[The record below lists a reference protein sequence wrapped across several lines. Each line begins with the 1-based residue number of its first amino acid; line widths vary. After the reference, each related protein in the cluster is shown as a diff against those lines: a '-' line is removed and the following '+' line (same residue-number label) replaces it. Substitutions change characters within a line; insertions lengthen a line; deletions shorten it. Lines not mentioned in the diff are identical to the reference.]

1 MVRYGYA
8 CINLSLSQKM
18 GKSAPTTNRTMIKK
32 TFDEKGVDYA
42 SCLALQNCRDILPIL
57 KWNVDNNIHFFR
69 LSSAIFPWGS
79 EYEIEDLP
87 DSTEI
92 KKALMKAGDFAKSNN
107 IRITSHPGPFNKLC
121 AEKESVVLNTIK
133 DLEIHGKVFDLMGL
147 DKDHN
152 SKINIHLGGAYGEKD
167 VAISRFIKNFF
178 RLSDSVRSRLTVE
191 NDDKASLYS
200 TKELVQL
207 LYPATNIPIVHD
219 QHHHTF
225 CDGGLSQEEAMN
237 LAAPTWQQ
245 GIRLVIHYSESRSVE
260 FNDPKVKPQAHSD
273 FISNKIQTFGMDID
287 VMVESKMKDL
297 TLLKYFESQN

>member
-32 TFDEKGVDYA
+32 TFDEKGVEYA
-42 SCLALQNCRDILPIL
+42 SSLALQNCKDILPIL
-57 KWNVDNNIHFFR
+57 KWNVDNGIHFFR
-69 LSSAIFPWGS
+69 LSSAIFPWAS
-79 EYEIEDLP
+79 EYEIENLEDFP
-87 DSTEI
+87 MI
-92 KKALMKAGDFAKSNN
+92 KKHLIEAGDFAKSNG

-147 DKDHN
+147 DKNHN

-178 RLSDSVRSRLTVE
+178 RLSESVSSRLTVE

-200 TKELVQL
+200 TKELVEL
-207 LYPATNIPIVHD
+207 LHPSTKIPIVHD

-225 CDGGLSQEEAMN
+225 CDGGLSQEEAMS
-237 LAAPTWQQ
+237 LAATTWPN
-245 GIRLVIHYSESRSVE
+245 GIRPVIHYSESRSVE
-260 FNDPKVKPQAHSD
+260 FNDPKIKPQAHSD
-273 FISNKIQTFGMDID
+273 FISNKIQTFGMEID

-297 TLLKYFESQN
+297 SLLKYFESQN